1 MALFSAGKRS
11 DHRNSIS
18 GITKAAVKNCPISV
32 GQLSVSTKST
42 TLSKDKR
49 NRCDKILLCV
59 FPPIPPF
66 RRKSAPQATLPLLT
80 ADFLFKESLRRHMS
94 ACVT

>member
-11 DHRNSIS
+11 DRRNSIS

-49 NRCDKILLCV
+49 NRRGKTLLCV

-66 RRKSAPQATLPLLT
+66 HRKPAPQIALPLLT
-80 ADFLFKESLRRHMS
+80 AGFLSKSH
-94 ACVT
+94 CGGTCPPT

>member
-11 DHRNSIS
+11 DRRNSIS

-49 NRCDKILLCV
+49 NRCGNTLLCV
-59 FPPIPPF
+59 FPSILPFQRKQPP
-66 RRKSAPQATLPLLT
+66 QT
-80 ADFLFKESLRRHMS
+80 D
-94 ACVT
+94 